1 VRDARTR
8 RFFYV
13 PASWNGSVL
22 CENGLQVSCRF
33 AQPVSSPFLSP
44 LARAALLLA
53 LTGLTLGAHAEKG
66 DRDKPVNIEA
76 DDDGSV
82 DLLKQVVVFK
92 GNVVITQG
100 TMTIRAARVEVRQTP
115 EGFRAATAFGG
126 GSRPA
131 SFRQKRDG
139 VDEYIEGLAER
150 IEYDGTADVVRFL
163 DNATVRRL
171 RGGSVADET
180 TGNLIT
186 YDNVAETFSV
196 TRKPAP
202 SPSNP
207 SGRVRAVLTP
217 APAEAPASA
226 PPPGAPKLKP
236 SGSLGEQR

>member
-1 VRDARTR
+1 MACK
-8 RFFYV
+8 FH
-13 PASWNGSVL
+13 A
-22 CENGLQVSCRF
+22 VSH
-33 AQPVSSPFLSP
+33 PVCSPLLSP
-44 LARAALLLA
+44 LARALLLLA
-53 LTGLTLGAHAEKG
+53 LTGLAAGAHAERS

-100 TMTIRAARVEVRQTP
+100 TMSIRAARVEVRQTP

-126 GSRPA
+126 TGRPA

-139 VDEYIEGLAER
+139 VDEYIEGQAER

-186 YDNVAETFSV
+186 YDNIAETFNV
-196 TRKPAP
+196 QRKPAP
-202 SPSNP
+202 SPNNP

-226 PPPGAPKLKP
+226 AQPGAPRLKP